1 VAEQPL
7 RGLLSVVS
15 FISFLLSGLTLP
27 NGVLGHAGVT
37 LTTKS
42 IAHTGSGKDYHL
54 RGKTVSV
61 SHIRMSAPLKF
72 IAL

>member
-1 VAEQPL
+1 M
-7 RGLLSVVS
+7 LLSVVS

-42 IAHTGSGKDYHL
+42 IAHTPGSGKDYHL

-61 SHIRMSAPLKF
+61 SHVRMSAPLKF